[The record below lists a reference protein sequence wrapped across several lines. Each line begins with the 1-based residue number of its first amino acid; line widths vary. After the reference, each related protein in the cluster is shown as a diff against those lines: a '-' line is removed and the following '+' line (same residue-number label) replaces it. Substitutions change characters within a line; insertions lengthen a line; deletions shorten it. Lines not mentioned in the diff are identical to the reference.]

1 MCKENNIQPKAGLL
15 IKDSENPSI
24 DFTNQFLKSGPA
36 VKAVAEAVK
45 RYVFPV
51 LAVVFRNNGLQP
63 TQSITI
69 MKSFE
74 HMSNSLKTLN
84 FSKNNL
90 GAQGGIHLSSMLC
103 NMKNLKELYLE
114 DSMLGDKG
122 VKHVIEKLDHN
133 NLALEILDLSGNLI
147 G

>member
-1 MCKENNIQPKAGLL
+1 MDQERPVTFDKQDLLVGSRAKKQFWELYKSDRSFKDFNPHKDETNDPRFAYFQMCKENNIQPKAGLL

-51 LAVVFRNNGLQP
+51 LAVVFKNNGLQP

-74 HMSNSLKTLN
+74 HMSGSLVILN

-90 GAQGGIHLSSMLC
+90 GA
-103 NMKNLKELYLE
+103 
-114 DSMLGDKG
+114 
-122 VKHVIEKLDHN
+122 
-133 NLALEILDLSGNLI
+133 
-147 G
+147 